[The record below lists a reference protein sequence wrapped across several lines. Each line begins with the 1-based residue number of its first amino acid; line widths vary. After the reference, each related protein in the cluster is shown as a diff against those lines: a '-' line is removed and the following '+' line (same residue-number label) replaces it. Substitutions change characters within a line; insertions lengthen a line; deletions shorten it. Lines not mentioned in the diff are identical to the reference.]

1 MFKKEANIET
11 PNDEFL
17 ENLSNFELVDTLMG
31 GTDSMRA
38 AGEKYLPKEPN
49 ETNEAYQNRLNRSV
63 LYNAYADT
71 LKKLIGKP
79 FSKPVNLKDETNE
92 LIKEWCENLD
102 LCGNNITS
110 FAREIFSKGL
120 NKGIVHVLVDYP
132 KNDKEK
138 FTLEDEQ
145 KSNTRPYA
153 VVKDASELF
162 AWSFEDDNGVKK
174 LTQIRLL
181 ENATVKNGQWGQ
193 KLVKRIRVIYTDRY
207 EVWQEKKKDKW
218 QIIEK
223 GENTLGKIPLVTF
236 YTERTGYMTGK
247 PPLLDLAHLNIQHWQ
262 SSSDQ
267 EHILHFIRFP
277 LLHGAGFSS
286 DAKEM
291 EIGPN
296 RMITSEDPQASLN
309 YVEHSGAAVEAGRQ
323 SIKDI
328 EEKMDSMGNQLLI
341 KKPGNTTATATS
353 IDTAKSH
360 SALQDMTRRLEN
372 VFEQIFELMSEWSNL
387 EVEYAGGININQDF
401 GISLVSGKDEDTLLK
416 SRMAG
421 EITSKTYLSEL
432 KRRNVLR
439 DDLNIEDELNNLET
453 EGREFKNNKGE

>member
-1 MFKKEANIET
+1 MFKKEASIET
-11 PNDEFL
+11 PNMEFL
-17 ENLSNFELVDTLMG
+17 NILDNYELVDTLLG
-31 GTDSMRA
+31 GTDVMRA

-79 FSKPVNLKDETNE
+79 FSKPITLKDDTHEI
-92 LIKEWCENLD
+92 IKGWCDNLD

-110 FAREIFSKGL
+110 FARELFQKGL
-120 NKGIVHVLVDYP
+120 NKGLVHVLVDYP

-138 FTLEDEQ
+138 FTLEDQQ
-145 KSNTRPYA
+145 KSNIRPYA
-153 VVKDASELF
+153 VIKDASELF

-181 ENATVKNGQWGQ
+181 ENTTEPDGKWGQ
-193 KLVKRIRVIYTDRY
+193 KTTKKIRVIYTDKF

-218 QIIEK
+218 QIVEE
-223 GENTLGKIPLVTF
+223 GENTLGKIPLITF
-236 YTERTGYMTGK
+236 YTERTGFMVAK
-247 PPLLDLAHLNIQHWQ
+247 PPMLDLAHLNIQHWQ

-296 RMITSEDPQASLN
+296 RMITSEDPQARLN

-353 IDTAKSH
+353 IDTAKSN
-360 SALQDMTRRLEN
+360 SALQGMTRRLEN
-372 VFEQIFELMSEWSNL
+372 VFEQIFQLMSEWSNL
-387 EVEYAGGININQDF
+387 KLDYAGGININQDF
-401 GISLVSGKDEDTLLK
+401 GISLVNGKDEDTLLK

-439 DDLNIEDELNNLET
+439 DDLNIDDELNNLEI
-453 EGREFKNNKGE
+453 EGRDFNNKDGE